1 MTKLKTLKTI
11 HITFC
16 SIFILS
22 YIIGGNFSIENISS
36 LTVDINLFI
45 SVGVTIYSIFF
56 GLFLF
61 KINKKKFEKNK
72 TTSRSDFEFTN
83 HLIRYSFLMGGGL
96 LILIL
101 TPNNLIFGLIILIYL
116 IFLTPKESKHKDL
129 FKD

>member
-11 HITFC
+11 HITLC

-22 YIIGGNFSIENISS
+22 YIVGGNFSVENISS
-36 LTVDINLFI
+36 LNVDINLFI

-56 GLFLF
+56 GLFLY
-61 KINKKKFEKNK
+61 KINKKKFENNK
-72 TTSRSDFEFTN
+72 TSSRSDFEFTY
-83 HLIRYSFLMGGGL
+83 HLIRYSLLTGGGW

-116 IFLTPKESKHKDL
+116 ISLAPKESKHKDL